1 MTAVNAVEPVP
12 SAASGHAGES
22 FVHEG
27 LFYHD
32 QQAYA
37 AGLLPFIRAGLAAEE
52 PVLVAVPGAHL
63 DQLRDAVGGEAGRV
77 RFVDMAQSG
86 RNPGRIIPAVLHA
99 FIEEHSPARVR
110 IIGEPIWPGR
120 TAVEYPA
127 CVQHEALI
135 NAVFTG
141 RNATILCPYDA
152 GQLTPEVL
160 ADAARTHPVLV
171 RGDDRRSN
179 RDYTEPGAVVAA
191 FNRPLPEP
199 AVEAGQVVTS
209 FAFEAG
215 QLATVR
221 HLVAD
226 RGRLVGMDPERI
238 TDLQMAVNEV
248 AANTIE
254 HTGRPGTLRIWRE
267 RQRLICEVH
276 DSGRLTELLVGR
288 IPPAPS
294 SERGRG
300 LVLVNYLCD
309 LVRVHTQPTGTT
321 IRMHMAI

>member
-27 LFYHD
+27 LFYQD
-32 QQAYA
+32 QQEYA
-37 AGLLPFIRAGLAAEE
+37 AGLLPFIRSGLAAEE

-110 IIGEPIWPGR
+110 IIGEPVWPGR

-152 GQLTPEVL
+152 GQLTAEVL

-179 RDYTEPGAVVAA
+179 RDYAEPGAVVAA

-199 AVEAGQVVTS
+199 AVEAGQVTS

-267 RQRLICEVH
+267 RQRLICEVR

>member
-1 MTAVNAVEPVP
+1 LTA
-12 SAASGHAGES
+12 
-22 FVHEG
+22 
-27 LFYHD
+27 
-32 QQAYA
+32 
-37 AGLLPFIRAGLAAEE
+37 
-52 PVLVAVPGAHL
+52 
-63 DQLRDAVGGEAGRV
+63 
-77 RFVDMAQSG
+77 
-86 RNPGRIIPAVLHA
+86 
-99 FIEEHSPARVR
+99 
-110 IIGEPIWPGR
+110 
-120 TAVEYPA
+120 
-127 CVQHEALI
+127 
-135 NAVFTG
+135 
-141 RNATILCPYDA
+141 
-152 GQLTPEVL
+152 EVL

-179 RDYTEPGAVVAA
+179 RDYAEPGAVVAA
-191 FNRPLPEP
+191 FNQPLPEP
-199 AVEAGQVVTS
+199 AVEAGQVTS

-267 RQRLICEVH
+267 RQRLICEVR